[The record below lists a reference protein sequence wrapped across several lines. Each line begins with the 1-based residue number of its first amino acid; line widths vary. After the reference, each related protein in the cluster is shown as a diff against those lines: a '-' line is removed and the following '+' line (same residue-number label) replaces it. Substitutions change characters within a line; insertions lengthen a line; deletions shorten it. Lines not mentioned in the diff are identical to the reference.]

1 MIKWVVMFAINN
13 EKFIENEFKYAYNN
27 QIDEDNK
34 ETEENKKDKE
44 NNKINENDDN
54 DNKNI
59 TNELDDNKKEKEKK
73 IISNELLK
81 SNKINRKITEIE
93 PEKKEIN
100 NDSLSTPRSDKK
112 SNNIKMNNKNNQN
125 KEETKD
131 EYNKKI
137 IISEQLK
144 QINNN
149 TPMTSEIKN
158 QEKINLFKINEKLN
172 NVNTKN
178 TKEKND
184 ISISSVIS
192 SLYKNDYN
200 TRMVDLINKLRTNP
214 KEYAKI
220 ILSNIQYI
228 QKRVKITADDIT
240 GQNEEKEEIFFQKKI
255 KVELYRGEIAFFE
268 TAEFLNKLKPLKEL
282 KVKEEIKMNLLPE
295 TEDQILN
302 DKILIKNQLDEIKK
316 RFNISAFF
324 KDNLRNPEIG
334 LMLMIIGDNKNSQNK
349 KRNALLNPDYKY
361 IAVNSKFIGDKFVS
375 YFTFSK

>member
-1 MIKWVVMFAINN
+1 MGCNVCKFNN

-59 TNELDDNKKEKEKK
+59 TNELDDNKKENEKK
-73 IISNELLK
+73 IISDELLK
-81 SNKINRKITEIE
+81 SNKINQKITEIE

-125 KEETKD
+125 KEKTKD

-149 TPMTSEIKN
+149 TPVISEIKN
-158 QEKINLFKINEKLN
+158 QEKINLFQINEKPN

-302 DKILIKNQLDEIKK
+302 DKLLIKNQLDEIKK

>member
-1 MIKWVVMFAINN
+1 MGCNVCKFNN

-59 TNELDDNKKEKEKK
+59 TNELDDNKKEKEKI
-73 IISNELLK
+73 IISNEFLK
-81 SNKINRKITEIE
+81 SNKINQKITGVE

-149 TPMTSEIKN
+149 TPITSEIKN
-158 QEKINLFKINEKLN
+158 QEKINLFQINEKPN

>member
-1 MIKWVVMFAINN
+1 MGCNVCKFNN

-44 NNKINENDDN
+44 INKINENDDN

-81 SNKINRKITEIE
+81 SNKINQKSTEIE

-112 SNNIKMNNKNNQN
+112 SNNIKLNNKNNQN

-131 EYNKKI
+131 ETNKKI

-149 TPMTSEIKN
+149 TPITSEIKN
-158 QEKINLFKINEKLN
+158 QEKINLFQINEKPN

-334 LMLMIIGDNKNSQNK
+334 LMLMIIGDNKYSQNK

>member
-1 MIKWVVMFAINN
+1 MGCNVCKFNN

-59 TNELDDNKKEKEKK
+59 TNELDDNKKENEKK
-73 IISNELLK
+73 IISDELLK
-81 SNKINRKITEIE
+81 SNKINQKITEIE

-112 SNNIKMNNKNNQN
+112 SNNIKMNNKNNKN

-149 TPMTSEIKN
+149 TQITSEIKN

>member
-1 MIKWVVMFAINN
+1 MGCNVCKFNN

-59 TNELDDNKKEKEKK
+59 TNELDDNKKENEKK
-73 IISNELLK
+73 IISDELLK
-81 SNKINRKITEIE
+81 SNKINQKITEIE

-149 TPMTSEIKN
+149 TPVISEIKN
-158 QEKINLFKINEKLN
+158 QEKINLFQINEKPN

>member
-1 MIKWVVMFAINN
+1 MGCNVCKFNN
-13 EKFIENEFKYAYNN
+13 EKYIENEFKYAYNN

-59 TNELDDNKKEKEKK
+59 TNELDDNKKENEKK
-73 IISNELLK
+73 IISDELLK
-81 SNKINRKITEIE
+81 SNKINQKITEIE

-149 TPMTSEIKN
+149 TPITSEIKN
-158 QEKINLFKINEKLN
+158 QEKINLFKINEKPN
-172 NVNTKN
+172 NINNKN

>member
-1 MIKWVVMFAINN
+1 MGCNVCKFNN

-59 TNELDDNKKEKEKK
+59 TNELDDNKKENEKK
-73 IISNELLK
+73 IISDELLK
-81 SNKINRKITEIE
+81 SNKINQKITEIE

-131 EYNKKI
+131 ESNKKI

-149 TPMTSEIKN
+149 TPITSEIKN

>member
-1 MIKWVVMFAINN
+1 MGCNVCKFNN

-59 TNELDDNKKEKEKK
+59 TNELDDNKKENEKK
-73 IISNELLK
+73 IISDELLK
-81 SNKINRKITEIE
+81 SNKINQKITEIE

>member
-1 MIKWVVMFAINN
+1 MGCNVCKFNN

-59 TNELDDNKKEKEKK
+59 TNELDDNKKENEKK
-73 IISNELLK
+73 IISDELLK
-81 SNKINRKITEIE
+81 SNKINQKITGVE

-112 SNNIKMNNKNNQN
+112 SNNIKINNKNNQN

-131 EYNKKI
+131 ETNKKI

-149 TPMTSEIKN
+149 TPITSEIKN

-268 TAEFLNKLKPLKEL
+268 TAKFLNKLKPLKEL

>member
-1 MIKWVVMFAINN
+1 MGCNVCKFNN

-59 TNELDDNKKEKEKK
+59 TNELDDNKKENEKK

-81 SNKINRKITEIE
+81 SNKINQKNTEIE

-131 EYNKKI
+131 ETNKKI

-149 TPMTSEIKN
+149 TPIISEIKN

>member
-1 MIKWVVMFAINN
+1 MGCNVCKFNN

-73 IISNELLK
+73 IISDELLK
-81 SNKINRKITEIE
+81 SNKINQKITEIE

-112 SNNIKMNNKNNQN
+112 SNNIKINNKNNQN

-131 EYNKKI
+131 ETNKKI

-149 TPMTSEIKN
+149 TPVILEIKN
-158 QEKINLFKINEKLN
+158 QEKINLFQINEKPN

-268 TAEFLNKLKPLKEL
+268 TAEYLNKLKPLKEL

>member
-1 MIKWVVMFAINN
+1 MGCNVWKFNN

-59 TNELDDNKKEKEKK
+59 TNELDDNKKENEKK
-73 IISNELLK
+73 IISDELLK
-81 SNKINRKITEIE
+81 SNKINQKITEIE

-112 SNNIKMNNKNNQN
+112 SNNIKINNKNNQN

-131 EYNKKI
+131 ETNKKI

-149 TPMTSEIKN
+149 TPVISEIKN

>member
-1 MIKWVVMFAINN
+1 MGCNVCKFNN

-59 TNELDDNKKEKEKK
+59 TNELDDNKKENEKK
-73 IISNELLK
+73 IISDELLK
-81 SNKINRKITEIE
+81 SNKINQKITGVE

-112 SNNIKMNNKNNQN
+112 SNNIKINNKNNQN

-149 TPMTSEIKN
+149 TSITSEIKN

>member
-1 MIKWVVMFAINN
+1 MGCNVCKFNN

-44 NNKINENDDN
+44 NNKINENDVN

-59 TNELDDNKKEKEKK
+59 TNELDDNKKENEKK
-73 IISNELLK
+73 IISDELLK
-81 SNKINRKITEIE
+81 SNKINQKITEIE

-112 SNNIKMNNKNNQN
+112 SNNIKMNNKNNKN

-149 TPMTSEIKN
+149 TQITSEIKN

>member
-1 MIKWVVMFAINN
+1 MGCNVCKFNN

-59 TNELDDNKKEKEKK
+59 TNELDDNKKENEKK

-81 SNKINRKITEIE
+81 SNKINQKITEIE

-112 SNNIKMNNKNNQN
+112 SNNIKINNKNNQN

-131 EYNKKI
+131 ETNKKI

-149 TPMTSEIKN
+149 TPVISEIKN
-158 QEKINLFKINEKLN
+158 QEKINLFQINEKPN

>member
-1 MIKWVVMFAINN
+1 MGCNVCKFNN
-13 EKFIENEFKYAYNN
+13 EQFIENEFKYPHNN
-27 QIDEDNK
+27 QLNQDNK
-34 ETEENKKDKE
+34 ETEENKE
-44 NNKINENDDN
+44 NNKINENNDN
-54 DNKNI
+54 HNKNI
-59 TNELDDNKKEKEKK
+59 INELDNNEKEEKTK
-73 IISNELLK
+73 SNELLK
-81 SNKINRKITEIE
+81 SNIINPGIPEIN
-93 PEKKEIN
+93 PIKKELN
-100 NDSLSTPRSDKK
+100 NDSLSSPRTEKMS
-112 SNNIKMNNKNNQN
+112 SNNIKINNRNNQN

-131 EYNKKI
+131 ETNKKI

-144 QINNN
+144 QTNNNTTIKFEIKNPEKIDLFQTNEKQNIINNN
-149 TPMTSEIKN
+149 I
-158 QEKINLFKINEKLN
+158 
-172 NVNTKN
+172 N

-184 ISISSVIS
+184 ISINSIIS
-192 SLYKNDYN
+192 SFYKNDYN

-214 KEYAKI
+214 KEYAKM

-228 QKRVKITADDIT
+228 GKRVKITADDIT

>member
-1 MIKWVVMFAINN
+1 MGCNVCKFNN

-59 TNELDDNKKEKEKK
+59 TNELDDNKKENEKK

-81 SNKINRKITEIE
+81 SNKINQKNTEIE

-112 SNNIKMNNKNNQN
+112 SNNIKINNKNNQN

-131 EYNKKI
+131 ETNKKI

-149 TPMTSEIKN
+149 TPVISEIKN
-158 QEKINLFKINEKLN
+158 QEKINLFQINEKPN

>member
-1 MIKWVVMFAINN
+1 MGCNVCKFNN

-59 TNELDDNKKEKEKK
+59 TNELDDNKKENEKK
-73 IISNELLK
+73 IISDELLK
-81 SNKINRKITEIE
+81 SNKINQKITEIE

-131 EYNKKI
+131 ETNKKI

-149 TPMTSEIKN
+149 TPVISEIKN
-158 QEKINLFKINEKLN
+158 QEKINLFQINEKSN

>member
-1 MIKWVVMFAINN
+1 MGCNVCKFNN

-59 TNELDDNKKEKEKK
+59 TNELDDNKKENEKK
-73 IISNELLK
+73 IISDELLK
-81 SNKINRKITEIE
+81 SNKINQKITEIE

-112 SNNIKMNNKNNQN
+112 SNNIKINNKNNQN

-131 EYNKKI
+131 ETNKKI

-149 TPMTSEIKN
+149 TPVISEIKN
-158 QEKINLFKINEKLN
+158 QEKINLFQINEKPN

-282 KVKEEIKMNLLPE
+282 KIKEEIKMNLLPE

>member
-1 MIKWVVMFAINN
+1 MGCNVCKFNN

-59 TNELDDNKKEKEKK
+59 TNELDDNKKENEKK
-73 IISNELLK
+73 IISDVLLK
-81 SNKINRKITEIE
+81 SNKINQKITGVE

-149 TPMTSEIKN
+149 TPITSEIKN

>member
-1 MIKWVVMFAINN
+1 MGCNVCKFNN

-59 TNELDDNKKEKEKK
+59 TNELDDNKKENEKK
-73 IISNELLK
+73 IISDELLK
-81 SNKINRKITEIE
+81 SNKINQKITEIE

-112 SNNIKMNNKNNQN
+112 SNNIKINNKNNQN

-131 EYNKKI
+131 ETNKKI

-149 TPMTSEIKN
+149 TPITSEIKN

-268 TAEFLNKLKPLKEL
+268 TAEFLNKLMPLKEL

>member
-1 MIKWVVMFAINN
+1 MGCNVCKFNN

-59 TNELDDNKKEKEKK
+59 TNELDDNKKENEKK

-81 SNKINRKITEIE
+81 SNKINQKNTEIE

-131 EYNKKI
+131 ETNKKI

-149 TPMTSEIKN
+149 TPVISEIKN

>member
-1 MIKWVVMFAINN
+1 MGCNVCKFNN
-13 EKFIENEFKYAYNN
+13 EQFIENEFKYAYNN
-27 QIDEDNK
+27 QFNQNNK
-34 ETEENKKDKE
+34 ETEENKE
-44 NNKINENDDN
+44 NNKINENNDN

-59 TNELDDNKKEKEKK
+59 TNELDDNAKEEKIK
-73 IISNELLK
+73 SNELLK
-81 SNKINRKITEIE
+81 SNKINPENQEIKL
-93 PEKKEIN
+93 EKKELN
-100 NDSLSTPRSDKK
+100 NESLSSPRTEKL
-112 SNNIKMNNKNNQN
+112 SNNIKINNRNNQN

-131 EYNKKI
+131 ETNKKI

-144 QINNN
+144 QANNNTSIKSELKNPEKLELFQLNEKPNNINNN
-149 TPMTSEIKN
+149 S
-158 QEKINLFKINEKLN
+158 N
-172 NVNTKN
+172 NIH

-184 ISISSVIS
+184 ISINSIIS
-192 SLYKNDYN
+192 SFYKNDYN

-214 KEYAKI
+214 KEYAKV

-268 TAEFLNKLKPLKEL
+268 TAEFLRKLKPLKEL
-282 KVKEEIKMNLLPE
+282 IVKEEIKMNLLPE
-295 TEDQILN
+295 TEEQIRN
-302 DKILIKNQLDEIKK
+302 DKLLIKNQLDEIKK

-324 KDNLRNPEIG
+324 KDNLKNPEIG

-349 KRNALLNPDYKY
+349 KRNALLNPNYKY
-361 IAVNSKFIGDKFVS
+361 IAINSKFIGDKFVS

>member
-1 MIKWVVMFAINN
+1 MGCNVCKFNN

-59 TNELDDNKKEKEKK
+59 TNELDDNKKENEKK
-73 IISNELLK
+73 IISDELLK
-81 SNKINRKITEIE
+81 SNKINQKITEIE

-100 NDSLSTPRSDKK
+100 NDSLSAPRSDKK

-149 TPMTSEIKN
+149 TPITSEIKN

-228 QKRVKITADDIT
+228 QKRVKIIADDIT

>member
-1 MIKWVVMFAINN
+1 MGCNVCKFNN
-13 EKFIENEFKYAYNN
+13 EKFIEDEFKYAHNN
-27 QIDEDNK
+27 QFNQDNK
-34 ETEENKKDKE
+34 ETEENKE
-44 NNKINENDDN
+44 NNKINENNDN
-54 DNKNI
+54 DNKNN
-59 TNELDDNKKEKEKK
+59 TNELDDNKKEEKTK
-73 IISNELLK
+73 LNELLK
-81 SNKINRKITEIE
+81 SNKINPGVPEIN
-93 PEKKEIN
+93 PEKKELN
-100 NDSLSTPRSDKK
+100 NDSLSSPRTEKMN
-112 SNNIKMNNKNNQN
+112 SNNIKLNNRNNQN

-131 EYNKKI
+131 ETNKKI

-144 QINNN
+144 QVNNN
-149 TPMTSEIKN
+149 TSIKSEIKN
-158 QEKINLFKINEKLN
+158 PAKIDLFQINEKPN
-172 NVNTKN
+172 NINNNINNISK
-178 TKEKND
+178 KEKND
-184 ISISSVIS
+184 ISINSIIS
-192 SLYKNDYN
+192 SFYKNDYN

-228 QKRVKITADDIT
+228 GKRVKITADDIT

-268 TAEFLNKLKPLKEL
+268 TAEFLNKLQPLNEL

-295 TEDQILN
+295 NEEQILN
-302 DKILIKNQLDEIKK
+302 DKLLIKNQLDEIKK

-349 KRNALLNPDYKY
+349 KRNALLNPNYKY

>member
-1 MIKWVVMFAINN
+1 MGCNVCKFNN

-59 TNELDDNKKEKEKK
+59 TNELDDNKKENEKK
-73 IISNELLK
+73 IISDELLK
-81 SNKINRKITEIE
+81 SNKINQKSTEIE
-93 PEKKEIN
+93 PEKEEIN
-100 NDSLSTPRSDKK
+100 NDSLSKPRSDKK
-112 SNNIKMNNKNNQN
+112 RNNIKINNKNNQN

-131 EYNKKI
+131 ETNKKI

-149 TPMTSEIKN
+149 TPVISEIKN
-158 QEKINLFKINEKLN
+158 QEKINLFQINEKLN

>member
-1 MIKWVVMFAINN
+1 MGCNVCKFNN

-44 NNKINENDDN
+44 INKINENDDN

-81 SNKINRKITEIE
+81 SNKINQKSTEIE

-131 EYNKKI
+131 ESNKKI

-149 TPMTSEIKN
+149 TPITSEIKN
-158 QEKINLFKINEKLN
+158 QEKINLFQINEKPN

>member
-1 MIKWVVMFAINN
+1 MGWNVCKFNN

-59 TNELDDNKKEKEKK
+59 TNGLDDNKKEKEKI
-73 IISNELLK
+73 IISNEFLK
-81 SNKINRKITEIE
+81 SNKINQKSTEIE

-100 NDSLSTPRSDKK
+100 NNSLSTPRSDKK
-112 SNNIKMNNKNNQN
+112 SNNIKINNKNNQN

-131 EYNKKI
+131 ETNKKI

-149 TPMTSEIKN
+149 TPVISEIKN
-158 QEKINLFKINEKLN
+158 QEKINLFQINEKPN

>member
-1 MIKWVVMFAINN
+1 MGCNVCKFNN

-59 TNELDDNKKEKEKK
+59 TNELDDNKKENEKK
-73 IISNELLK
+73 IISDELLK
-81 SNKINRKITEIE
+81 SNKINQKITEIE

-149 TPMTSEIKN
+149 TPITSEIKN

-334 LMLMIIGDNKNSQNK
+334 LMLDNKNSQNK

>member
-1 MIKWVVMFAINN
+1 MGCNVCKFNN
-13 EKFIENEFKYAYNN
+13 EQFIENEFKYAYNN
-27 QIDEDNK
+27 QFNQNNK
-34 ETEENKKDKE
+34 ETEENKE
-44 NNKINENDDN
+44 NNKINENNDN

-59 TNELDDNKKEKEKK
+59 TIELDDNAKEEKIK
-73 IISNELLK
+73 SNELLK
-81 SNKINRKITEIE
+81 SNKINPENQEIKL
-93 PEKKEIN
+93 EKKELN
-100 NDSLSTPRSDKK
+100 NESLSSPRTEKL
-112 SNNIKMNNKNNQN
+112 SNNIKINNRNNQN

-131 EYNKKI
+131 ETNKKI

-144 QINNN
+144 QANNNTSIKSELKNPEKIDLFQINQKPNNINNN
-149 TPMTSEIKN
+149 S
-158 QEKINLFKINEKLN
+158 N
-172 NVNTKN
+172 NIH

-184 ISISSVIS
+184 ISINSIIS
-192 SLYKNDYN
+192 SFYKNDYN

-214 KEYAKI
+214 KEYAKV

-268 TAEFLNKLKPLKEL
+268 TAEFLRKLKPLKEL
-282 KVKEEIKMNLLPE
+282 IVKEEIKMNLLPE
-295 TEDQILN
+295 TEEQIRN
-302 DKILIKNQLDEIKK
+302 DKLLIKNQLDEIKK

-324 KDNLRNPEIG
+324 KDNLKNPEIG

-349 KRNALLNPDYKY
+349 KRNALLNPNYKY
-361 IAVNSKFIGDKFVS
+361 IAINSKFIGDKFVS

>member
-1 MIKWVVMFAINN
+1 MGCNVCKFNN

-27 QIDEDNK
+27 QIYEDNK

-59 TNELDDNKKEKEKK
+59 TNELDDNKKENEKK
-73 IISNELLK
+73 IISDELLK
-81 SNKINRKITEIE
+81 SNKINQKITEIE

-112 SNNIKMNNKNNQN
+112 SNNIKINNKNNQN

-131 EYNKKI
+131 ETNKKI

-149 TPMTSEIKN
+149 TPVISEIKN
-158 QEKINLFKINEKLN
+158 QEKINLFQINEKPN

-316 RFNISAFF
+316 RFNINAFF

-349 KRNALLNPDYKY
+349 KRNTILNPDFKY